1 MEKQDQLLM
10 KKQNKNLV
18 LDMIKGR
25 GPISRTEI
33 AKNTGMSPTSIS
45 RIVNELHVQGFV
57 RETELVTSGVGR
69 KAVLVDVEKDVLFT
83 IGIEID
89 KSNIKIAI
97 VNYIGDIVVLKE
109 IHRDHSE
116 NYEETLSKIAVNVQN
131 MIEQNGILNEKIIG
145 MAVGLPGYIDY
156 KNGVVKLSD
165 QLFWKEKTLAEDLKR
180 ITTFDVIVDNELKM
194 KIISEYFLGRA
205 KDVKNAVLVGVGTG
219 IGSAIILNGEIYR
232 GESNNAGEIGHTVI
246 DPTGNVCNCGKIGC
260 LATYISE
267 GAILADSRKVKD
279 LDSIDDVYEAFRLK
293 EQWAINLLDRTT
305 TYISLAISNILCLY
319 NPEVIILSGNLFE
332 KLPEIKEVIEKKFE
346 IYTWEP
352 VRETVKLV
360 YSQLNTQG
368 VVLGGAIQAQN
379 TLLDLD

>member
-18 LDMIKGR
+18 LDLIKGR

-33 AKNTGMSPTSIS
+33 AKITGMSPTSIS
-45 RIVNELHVQGFV
+45 RIVHDLHEQGFV

-83 IGIEID
+83 IGIDID
-89 KSNIKIAI
+89 KSNIKMAI
-97 VNYIGDIVVLKE
+97 VNYVGDIIDLIE
-109 IHRDHSE
+109 IQRNHSE
-116 NYEETLSKIAVNVQN
+116 NYEETLSKITNHIRD
-131 MIEQNGILNEKIIG
+131 MIEHNRISNEKIIG

-165 QLFWKEKTLAEDLKR
+165 QLSWKEKPLAEDLKR
-180 ITTFDVIVDNELKM
+180 LTTFDVVVDNELKM
-194 KIISEYFLGRA
+194 KIISEYFIGRA
-205 KDVKNAVLVGVGTG
+205 KGVKNAVLVGVGTG

-279 LDSIDDVYEAFRLK
+279 LTSIDDVYEAFRNR
-293 EQWAINLLDRTT
+293 EQWAINILDRTT
-305 TYISLAISNILCLY
+305 TYLALAISNILCLY

-332 KLPEIKEVIEKKFE
+332 KLPEIKEVIETKFE

-352 VRETVKLV
+352 VKETVRMV
-360 YSQLNTQG
+360 YSQLNNQG

-379 TLLDLD
+379 ALLDLD